1 MAVTDA
7 LNAIVSYLDVLSQ
20 NRVHQFAS
28 FAAFSLCGALF
39 FACISCIIE
48 TATHHAYL
56 FLERQGL
63 IRRLV
68 PETPNTVTHYKLAT
82 FKTFVGSLFPV
93 ILVLCYVYKPLLA
106 AAKPDWNPLRFMPF
120 VYLQVII
127 HDAWFWAVHH
137 VMHRVKYLYRKIHVQ
152 HHVLEGDLN
161 VFGTADMHLVEAFF
175 LTMSYYALYLTVGT
189 AMGSWNP
196 VMFYVWVILEGNMN
210 MGGHCGYLLPN
221 WLQFLVTMGVGNTP
235 WSACSTTH
243 YIHHLDP
250 RVNRALY
257 FTWCDKLVGTYR
269 AHHPK
274 IKELSPEEWR
284 KYNSRPIKYLKKQLG
299 LLMT

>member
-137 VMHRVKYLYRKIHVQ
+137 VMHRYHNASTAAAHAIYLDID
-152 HHVLEGDLN
+152 VLCRYQLKRWYSCKFARDRN
-161 VFGTADMHLVEAFF
+161 SAWSMCY
-175 LTMSYYALYLTVGT
+175 SQ
-189 AMGSWNP
+189 S
-196 VMFYVWVILEGNMN
+196 ILLKM
-210 MGGHCGYLLPN
+210 LLP
-221 WLQFLVTMGVGNTP
+221 
-235 WSACSTTH
+235 
-243 YIHHLDP
+243 
-250 RVNRALY
+250 
-257 FTWCDKLVGTYR
+257 
-269 AHHPK
+269 
-274 IKELSPEEWR
+274 
-284 KYNSRPIKYLKKQLG
+284 
-299 LLMT
+299 